1 MRTWTQHFSRSIWF
15 QIIWSNSWISVL
27 KKCNPPPPRVFR
39 MGKCCRRLQNVT
51 FFHTPRAVSYF
62 MDTCWGKK
70 ENCWRA
76 IFSWLRLIPGYKF
89 MKTRQMDSLDDVTT
103 TFVPSTQKCSV
114 MRQKAPHFKQLRNA
128 GFLLITIIFFRTG
141 IKRYSLQWTFLEV
154 SYTLR
159 RTAGILTLS

>member
-1 MRTWTQHFSRSIWF
+1 MTTWAQHFSRSIWF
-15 QIIWSNSWISVL
+15 QIIWSNCWISVL

-51 FFHTPRAVSYF
+51 FFHTPRAVSYC

-89 MKTRQMDSLDDVTT
+89 KKTRQMDSLDDVTT
-103 TFVPSTQKCSV
+103 TFVPSTQKCSG
-114 MRQKAPHFKQLRNA
+114 NE
-128 GFLLITIIFFRTG
+128 TEST
-141 IKRYSLQWTFLEV
+141 SLQTAEE
-154 SYTLR
+154 R
-159 RTAGILTLS
+159 RVFVNYYNFFSHRY